1 MFVGCRRARGGV
13 QIFKREFHIH
23 IHLDYA
29 RIEFLS
35 CIKIK
40 NKNLLIKSA
49 QLVNF
54 MDQQC
59 F

>member
-1 MFVGCRRARGGV
+1 MFVGCRRARGGI
-13 QIFKREFHIH
+13 QIFKKQFHTH
-23 IHLDYA
+23 IHLDNT

-35 CIKIK
+35 SIKIK